1 MPASSVIA
9 WAIGDEIIIGQTSVG
24 NIDETE
30 RRIISTISGGD
41 PVTIQWNIAQ
51 GSLNYDHSASSGVVV
66 ANLTRNVLVRSL
78 GTTLQGSSRNS
89 AYIENLS
96 KSANGFVAS
105 YGEFS
110 YLGSELS
117 DEWSGISIFG
127 TGTLGTLSNCS
138 IHDGIAGIYV
148 SGSGTFTNNVSYK
161 NSIGA
166 QLQNSVS
173 TVWTGNQFISNST
186 QGLYIRSGSGHSITS
201 NRFFSN
207 AESVYSDSSPSNTYR
222 SNQFYSNLGFA
233 GLYLYRGSD
242 FTIVDGNL
250 FRGNKERGLSIT
262 GNSINYPNDITVSS
276 NIFSLNVDA
285 ISMEYGLRNT
295 FTGNIISSN
304 TGYGILLGPSSIFST
319 SLAGSCVITQNQIS
333 SSTLDG
339 IYLNGASN
347 NYISSNSVTNNHR
360 YGLYVL
366 GSSSNTIIS
375 NDFAGSVTGINVG
388 ANLGV
393 VPSGNTIASNR
404 IFANTGS
411 GMVLFFGGV
420 LMVDNQIYS
429 NGQYGMYLLGL
440 NDSTMLGN
448 AIYGNTSHGIL
459 GASVLRNVFADGFLG
474 YDLQGQPARNLGAEV
489 MMNGTSSSP
498 SSLTLKQVR
507 VHPTVGI
514 STTGFDAN
522 GISLLSYN
530 QDDDTGTLKVYGS
543 HTVSS
548 TTLTLDFLSPIYP
561 STVTVAKLML
571 GAGHSITGIV
581 TSNTNTRSELVTVT
595 YIGSNTWSV
604 VGTRSGVVGTVTCGA
619 SSTCSFSDTKFQF
632 TLRTGATITV
642 SDRLEFATIA
652 ATAEGEGEEME

>member
-1 MPASSVIA
+1 
-9 WAIGDEIIIGQTSVG
+9 
-24 NIDETE
+24 
-30 RRIISTISGGD
+30 
-41 PVTIQWNIAQ
+41 
-51 GSLNYDHSASSGVVV
+51 
-66 ANLTRNVLVRSL
+66 
-78 GTTLQGSSRNS
+78 
-89 AYIENLS
+89 
-96 KSANGFVAS
+96 
-105 YGEFS
+105 
-110 YLGSELS
+110 
-117 DEWSGISIFG
+117 
-127 TGTLGTLSNCS
+127 
-138 IHDGIAGIYV
+138 
-148 SGSGTFTNNVSYK
+148 
-161 NSIGA
+161 
-166 QLQNSVS
+166 
-173 TVWTGNQFISNST
+173 
-186 QGLYIRSGSGHSITS
+186 
-201 NRFFSN
+201 
-207 AESVYSDSSPSNTYR
+207 
-222 SNQFYSNLGFA
+222 
-233 GLYLYRGSD
+233 
-242 FTIVDGNL
+242 
-250 FRGNKERGLSIT
+250 
-262 GNSINYPNDITVSS
+262 
-276 NIFSLNVDA
+276 
-285 ISMEYGLRNT
+285 
-295 FTGNIISSN
+295 
-304 TGYGILLGPSSIFST
+304 
-319 SLAGSCVITQNQIS
+319 
-333 SSTLDG
+333 
-339 IYLNGASN
+339 
-347 NYISSNSVTNNHR
+347 
-360 YGLYVL
+360 
-366 GSSSNTIIS
+366 
-375 NDFAGSVTGINVG
+375 
-388 ANLGV
+388 
-393 VPSGNTIASNR
+393 
-404 IFANTGS
+404 
-411 GMVLFFGGV
+411 MVLFFGGV

-652 ATAEGEGEEME
+652 ATADSNYSKQLLFGRSANTLNGGRSKLVIDQTGGFRMVGVSTAPSLMGLMASSTYFTFVSSGVFTMAYATVTNSDENGLQLTGNKTIAIASSTFDLAGRGSSANGAYLTARSLTSAATFYGLVFNETRPSTNLYNVRVTGVDSGLNWLMRGWSGALGGKNHADDVMTVSNGI